1 MYVLTGYRG
10 RNTADPTEHI
20 FGFDFPAR
28 SFFFEILNKLL
39 INDIE
44 ATSGNRNTFLFILK
58 WEVLKMATLM
68 TLMTLNGFNLFSF
81 RSSPTAVCCCKCK
94 LSVK

>member
-1 MYVLTGYRG
+1 MYVLTGYRR

-28 SFFFEILNKLL
+28 SFFFEFLNKLL

-44 ATSGNRNTFLFILK
+44 ATSGNRNTFFFEMGGLK
-58 WEVLKMATLM
+58 NFWGIEELTCTHA
-68 TLMTLNGFNLFSF
+68 GDFN
-81 RSSPTAVCCCKCK
+81 
-94 LSVK
+94 